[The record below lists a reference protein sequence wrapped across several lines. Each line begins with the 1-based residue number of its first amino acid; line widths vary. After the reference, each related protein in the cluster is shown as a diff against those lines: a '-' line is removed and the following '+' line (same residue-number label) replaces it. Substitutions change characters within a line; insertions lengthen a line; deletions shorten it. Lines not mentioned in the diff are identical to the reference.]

1 MANNL
6 ENTDGAHSGSGG
18 EPRNQPGNTDTQPQ
32 GDVGTNLQSQPADNN
47 VRSSSPNLR
56 FSDLPST
63 PMVGLNFSNSN
74 FPTSTGGNI
83 PIFNRNSSE
92 LNQTSSQIEVST
104 PGALRGRRR
113 GDIGPRGLKSL
124 NSISELSS
132 LNSSQAAGASNQSQI
147 NSDFTRGIQSEVVF
161 SNDVTSQIKSASGEL
176 SQETPQ
182 EIRVIWGT
190 MVNVRDVMQ
199 TFKDFLL
206 NFTLNH
212 YKEFEKKSIE
222 STSSQK
228 PGYQDLVEFVED
240 IDNDSDQLVHK
251 PLYTTYLER
260 IHQTEVWQLNLNALH
275 LLSYKKTL
283 KLYKQLVNYPEE
295 VIPIMDHVLTETY
308 MNQYPDEQYDIGV
321 FGLKVRPFNLA
332 ESKNMRSLDPGDIDK
347 LISIKGMLIRASSII
362 PDMEQGFFKCLQCDW
377 TVIVP
382 LDRGIILQPTRCG
395 NPDCSAND
403 TMELIHNRS
412 IFADK
417 QTCRLQETPDM
428 IPDGQT
434 PHTVS
439 MVLHDEFVDSIK
451 PGDRL
456 EVTGIFRGAPVRKN
470 PTHRT
475 VQALYRTY
483 IDVVHL
489 KKTSSIKVQP
499 DLLDDLND
507 NDSSL
512 LSDLQAIGIGGSDD
526 SFDSAEQ
533 DSEFLAN
540 EESEFRKL
548 STDPRLMDILTK
560 SLAPSIYEMDAVK
573 KGLLLQ
579 LFGGERKHLKRT
591 GAPRSRGDIH
601 ILLIGDP
608 GVSKSQLLSAVHTLA
623 PRGIYTSGKGSS
635 AVGLTAY
642 ITRDPDSREL
652 VLESGALVLSD
663 GGICCIDEF
672 DKMSDSTKSIL
683 HEAMEQQTVSITK
696 AGIIASLNARAA
708 ILAAANPVDSK
719 WNQDLSIVENINL
732 PHSLISRFD
741 LIFIVL
747 DNVDEMQ
754 DRRLAKHI
762 VSLYI
767 DPTLATND
775 GEDGESDI
783 PSISTNKL
791 TRYINYARQNIRPV
805 ISDEAAQVLV
815 TSYVELR
822 KLGRDSSY
830 SNGYGSSSNKRVTA
844 TTRQLESMIRMSEAL
859 AKMRL
864 SNVVEENDVTTA
876 FNLMR
881 EALRESATDPRT
893 GLIDLDLLNT
903 GFAASD
909 RRQLDA
915 IKIEVRKMLAGSSSS
930 GNKSGQD
937 MDSRANGDF
946 AGNENGA
953 DISEGSNILSYQA
966 WFDKLN
972 NQSSVPVGSR
982 LFEQVV
988 RELETEGVVQ
998 VSGHGR
1004 NAFIIPKQAS
1014 FSSTF

>member
-1 MANNL
+1 
-6 ENTDGAHSGSGG
+6 
-18 EPRNQPGNTDTQPQ
+18 
-32 GDVGTNLQSQPADNN
+32 
-47 VRSSSPNLR
+47 
-56 FSDLPST
+56 
-63 PMVGLNFSNSN
+63 
-74 FPTSTGGNI
+74 
-83 PIFNRNSSE
+83 
-92 LNQTSSQIEVST
+92 
-104 PGALRGRRR
+104 
-113 GDIGPRGLKSL
+113 
-124 NSISELSS
+124 
-132 LNSSQAAGASNQSQI
+132 
-147 NSDFTRGIQSEVVF
+147 
-161 SNDVTSQIKSASGEL
+161 
-176 SQETPQ
+176 
-182 EIRVIWGT
+182 
-190 MVNVRDVMQ
+190 
-199 TFKDFLL
+199 
-206 NFTLNH
+206 
-212 YKEFEKKSIE
+212 
-222 STSSQK
+222 
-228 PGYQDLVEFVED
+228 
-240 IDNDSDQLVHK
+240 
-251 PLYTTYLER
+251 
-260 IHQTEVWQLNLNALH
+260 
-275 LLSYKKTL
+275 
-283 KLYKQLVNYPEE
+283 
-295 VIPIMDHVLTETY
+295 
-308 MNQYPDEQYDIGV
+308 
-321 FGLKVRPFNLA
+321 
-332 ESKNMRSLDPGDIDK
+332 
-347 LISIKGMLIRASSII
+347 
-362 PDMEQGFFKCLQCDW
+362 MEQGFFKCLQCDW
-377 TVIVP
+377 ATIVP

-403 TMELIHNRS
+403 TMELMHNRS

-456 EVTGIFRGAPVRKN
+456 EITGIFRGAPVRKN

-499 DLLDDLND
+499 DLLDEFND
-507 NDSSL
+507 TSAAL
-512 LSDLQAIGIGGSDD
+512 LSNLQATGIGGSDD
-526 SFDSAEQ
+526 SFDSCEQ

-548 STDPRLMDILTK
+548 STDPRLMDILTR

-642 ITRDPDSREL
+642 ITRDPDTREL

-719 WNQDLSIVENINL
+719 WNQDMSIVENINL

-747 DNVDEMQ
+747 DNVDELQ
-754 DRRLAKHI
+754 DRKLAKHI

-767 DPTLATND
+767 DPALASVE
-775 GEDGESDI
+775 EDDDESRI
-783 PSISTNKL
+783 PTIPTSKL
-791 TRYINYARQNIRPV
+791 TRYINYARQNIRPT

-815 TSYVELR
+815 SSYVELR

-830 SNGYGSSSNKRVTA
+830 SNGYSSSNNKRVTA

-864 SNVVEENDVTTA
+864 SNVVEENDVSTA
-876 FNLMR
+876 FSLMR

-915 IKIEVRKMLAGSSSS
+915 IKQEVKKMIMGSSN
-930 GNKSGQD
+930 GNKQSGQA
-937 MDSRANGDF
+937 SSNNYQG
-946 AGNENGA
+946 
-953 DISEGSNILSYQA
+953 SEGIGSLSGGVNQSDDSNIQSYQA
-966 WFDKLN
+966 WYDKLS

-982 LFEQVV
+982 LFDQVI
-988 RELETEGVVQ
+988 RELETEGIVQ
-998 VSGHGR
+998 ISGHGR
-1004 NAFIIPKQAS
+1004 NAFIIPKQSS
-1014 FSSTF
+1014 FTSNF